1 MSDGNMPVSI
11 RCNGSVMSSV
21 DPEEEPYL
29 EQELHEDTVRRMDP
43 VEEIGHAHHQQHG
56 EHRWLSHGL

>member
-1 MSDGNMPVSI
+1 
-11 RCNGSVMSSV
+11 
-21 DPEEEPYL
+21 
-29 EQELHEDTVRRMDP
+29 MDP